1 MKARLKGF
9 TDESTGEVQNVRLRE
24 ISEESIKD
32 RDVDGAI
39 GSIEEALRTYI
50 AKLEPSAHSQVLE
63 VKSYLNGEK
72 PEVEPLTL
80 DGRGDYNSGTSSSS
94 EFPEEPF
101 GPEKGLESV
110 SSWKNLA
117 DLKPDQF
124 RTANAQKWLVLAKNL
139 SEIGGRSSYRV
150 GDDRFEL
157 IMKYNLE
164 SFKKFDG
171 VAECLFNNILNGT
184 ANEEDVAFDK
194 VTILECL
201 DKWILAYVNRL
212 AELGQDTNQID
223 EDLALIIRNLIIAGI
238 YNDKNEVL
246 NRFNSNKFNGPL
258 RAFLKIILA
267 EATSMTLPGGE
278 IALTRTEK
286 IERSFPSLNILLA
299 DLSKSTEQLLAV
311 KNYNN
316 LLIIED
322 FERKLMEYNDRLI
335 RVESQYEA
343 DEEAQNQLASIKQK
357 IFSLKE
363 LLRVA
368 REKTEENLALEKAN
382 SYLHF
387 DSSIGETQETPRPY
401 NFPILKGNIGRIIV
415 LFPGWVS
422 VGNAPANFIELPN
435 ATDFHAELSFEGNKW
450 LIAEKNTKGS
460 REPVRINGEI
470 LMPTWEGLASDIKTR
485 QSRAPAFSLKD
496 GDTVRFGK
504 HIFTYEE
511 NHRFTEAAI
520 KPYVDK
526 FVGEYLELTI
536 LHKNTTD
543 QDALTKAKG
552 GMDYLLR
559 NGLITRKEYLAKQPD
574 YLIRAALQNSKN
586 IDPALVRDEHEDK
599 KMGEKERISVRP
611 SELASFVKKCTA
623 RKIKLS
629 AEEIINLP
637 LLSELFAEKATDD
650 LDKAIVSDI
659 ASTGTAKI
667 GEPDSASFNVMM
679 KVEKSQA
686 SDLGPL
692 IILALSVKDGD
703 YERAMT
709 EFVYVKMEQILAAFS
724 RNTSVEETNTVIK
737 AMIALGFERFIV
749 KFINKFV
756 SQEFMDRQN
765 DSEAE
770 EVSIPGQIKALR
782 QLLMNYPDPQYW
794 EVLNRRIGLE
804 MIAF

>member
-9 TDESTGEVQNVRLRE
+9 TDESTGEVKNVRLRG
-24 ISEESIKD
+24 ISEESIID

-39 GSIEEALRTYI
+39 GSIEEALRAYI

-80 DGRGDYNSGTSSSS
+80 D

-212 AELGQDTNQID
+212 AELGQDMNQID

-335 RVESQYEA
+335 RVE
-343 DEEAQNQLASIKQK
+343 
-357 IFSLKE
+357 
-363 LLRVA
+363 R
-368 REKTEENLALEKAN
+368 
-382 SYLHF
+382 
-387 DSSIGETQETPRPY
+387 
-401 NFPILKGNIGRIIV
+401 
-415 LFPGWVS
+415 
-422 VGNAPANFIELPN
+422 
-435 ATDFHAELSFEGNKW
+435 
-450 LIAEKNTKGS
+450 S
-460 REPVRINGEI
+460 RC
-470 LMPTWEGLASDIKTR
+470 S
-485 QSRAPAFSLKD
+485 
-496 GDTVRFGK
+496 
-504 HIFTYEE
+504 
-511 NHRFTEAAI
+511 
-520 KPYVDK
+520 
-526 FVGEYLELTI
+526 
-536 LHKNTTD
+536 
-543 QDALTKAKG
+543 
-552 GMDYLLR
+552 
-559 NGLITRKEYLAKQPD
+559 RKERVQ
-574 YLIRAALQNSKN
+574 
-586 IDPALVRDEHEDK
+586 
-599 KMGEKERISVRP
+599 RISR
-611 SELASFVKKCTA
+611 
-623 RKIKLS
+623 
-629 AEEIINLP
+629 
-637 LLSELFAEKATDD
+637 
-650 LDKAIVSDI
+650 
-659 ASTGTAKI
+659 
-667 GEPDSASFNVMM
+667 
-679 KVEKSQA
+679 
-686 SDLGPL
+686 
-692 IILALSVKDGD
+692 
-703 YERAMT
+703 
-709 EFVYVKMEQILAAFS
+709 FS
-724 RNTSVEETNTVIK
+724 
-737 AMIALGFERFIV
+737 
-749 KFINKFV
+749 
-756 SQEFMDRQN
+756 
-765 DSEAE
+765 
-770 EVSIPGQIKALR
+770 
-782 QLLMNYPDPQYW
+782 
-794 EVLNRRIGLE
+794 
-804 MIAF
+804 